1 MIGQAA
7 SCSSFYFGCSA
18 PPACP
23 LDPAMLHSHT
33 TPPLKPTPSPTGNA
47 AIPPVHN
54 GLAALLRATS
64 SSSVPVGSG
73 FPPPNS
79 AKSIAD
85 DPDIRSSSQPL
96 PPFSTSS
103 TLVSALLRQSP
114 SNQSFTGSSRS
125 RASTASSRDEPN
137 TLASLS
143 ALLSSAGLAVLQPHV
158 QRLQA
163 LEAEQSKLVAELAE
177 ATQRRLA
184 IMQTMSKASSPPPSA
199 TSAAESAQPHAPLT
213 VDTGTASTSSSG
225 AVHPLAGIT
234 SDLSPLRSNIH
245 THSARL
251 RGASLERYRQ
261 RRQRHS
267 NDDKVGQQT
276 PRHSSISSSSSSSNT
291 SPTSV
296 ASASSASPGTPSGSP
311 SSTALSHTAIPSAL
325 LSASLLE
332 LLCHAHHPTLGL
344 PLTSHSVRFKSYT
357 SSFTGTELVDW
368 MLAQGWAEDRKDAV
382 RMAQLVVQEGWLVP
396 VAGGSGS
403 GGFEDG
409 AAVYRWKEGWAGA
422 SGAAASGGD
431 GAITAG
437 GGRWRWHTDVLR
449 YGIIVNSWK
458 EGKQVMERV
467 LQDGSDDSANK
478 AVRQLRQSLLHLS
491 SASNKHWKVNKQT
504 VGYTRYHLEKA
515 LRHRKARS
523 HAPAIDLPA
532 ASSSSSTSA
541 TDDGSPSPVDTPY
554 KAQLTKT
561 ISLVNESPSTYLAD
575 FLSFRT
581 RKRLEPLFTSACDIQ
596 QLSESSRLIYITT
609 APVHGDRP
617 CDVVVYQDYFSDSKE
632 SHVVYEMSI
641 THSHCP
647 PLPSHLRMLPL
658 LSIHIARPVTGRP
671 DACELT
677 VVTQLDAVELDG
689 MEVPRWMLDKW
700 SGHPNAASLSI
711 PVDGLGLDVLS
722 SSLSTAASPSLQQ
735 SSSFAFSLSPSFHA
749 VASLLPSASH
759 AASLTDAQASFP
771 SPPASRPSPDPYA
784 SPSSTSGPSA
794 ISIPSLIPLAVLG
807 RGAYS
812 KIVQVYD
819 RSTRCMF
826 AMKVIRKSG
835 LTHPKHY
842 SHVVLEQEILA
853 RMEHPFVCRL
863 YYAFQST
870 EKLYMVM
877 SYAAGGD
884 MFTLL
889 RRRQLCEADVA
900 LYAAELVLALRYIHR
915 HGIIH
920 RDVKPENILIDA
932 SGHLVLVDFGLSKQK
947 PHPSARTFSVSGT
960 SEYLAP
966 EMILAVGHDELVD
979 YWQLGIVLCEMLT
992 GKHPFYHRNLYRLQ
1006 QNILHRTP
1014 HFDPTVSIEARSF
1027 LLALLTKDPTSRLG
1041 SVPPVVD
1048 HNGVMV
1054 ASGDVESHP
1063 FFVKHRINW
1072 TTVESRQGV
1081 PGFVPRLRDEK
1092 DVSHFDQQFTQQ
1104 TPSDTPELSSF
1115 TERKLEDN
1123 VKGAK
1128 AAGAMGG
1135 GGASSGAGVGGAQQ
1149 MNGTGPSLQ
1158 GGYAF
1163 YSGYQ
1168 ADSSQSHGPPAVQAS
1183 SQHPPPPSAFPSY
1196 DSYYSPAAP
1205 PAAVNS
1211 NGVGQTY
1218 SPKHGSTVA
1227 SPFNAL
1233 PPPLAFSSA
1242 HPTSAE
1248 AVPYRSNSPSAVSA
1262 LSHQLAVA
1270 RQSSQPQQQQQ
1281 QRHA

>member
-1 MIGQAA
+1 
-7 SCSSFYFGCSA
+7 
-18 PPACP
+18 
-23 LDPAMLHSHT
+23 MLHSSHT
-33 TPPLKPTPSPTGNA
+33 TPPLRPTPSPTA
-47 AIPPVHN
+47 TASIPPVHD
-54 GLAALLRATS
+54 GLPSLLRATS
-64 SSSVPVGSG
+64 SSSVPVASG
-73 FPPPNS
+73 FPPPHS
-79 AKSIAD
+79 AKSNPD
-85 DPDIRSSSQPL
+85 DVDIRSSSQPL
-96 PPFSTSS
+96 PPPPLSSPS
-103 TLVSALLRQSP
+103 TLASVSALLRQSP
-114 SNQSFTGSSRS
+114 SNHSFASSSRS
-125 RASTASSRDEPN
+125 RTSTASSRDEP
-137 TLASLS
+137 TASPSTS
-143 ALLSSAGLAVLQPHV
+143 ALLSSSGLAFLQPHV

-163 LEAEQSKLVAELAE
+163 LEAEQSKLAAELGE

-184 IMQTMSKASSPPPSA
+184 IMQTMSDALSQTLS
-199 TSAAESAQPHAPLT
+199 TIAAESTQPHVPLT
-213 VDTGTASTSSSG
+213 VDTGTASTASSSG
-225 AVHPLAGIT
+225 AHPLAGIT
-234 SDLSPLRSNIH
+234 SDLSPLRSSIH

-251 RGASLERYRQ
+251 RGASLERDRL
-261 RRQRHS
+261 RRHRNS
-267 NDDKVGQQT
+267 NDDKAAQHT
-276 PRHSSISSSSSSSNT
+276 PRHSSISSSSSSVSNT

-296 ASASSASPGTPSGSP
+296 ASASPGTPNNSP
-311 SSTALSHTAIPSAL
+311 LSTAQPHTAIPSAL

-332 LLCHAHHPTLGL
+332 LLCHAHHPTIGL
-344 PLTSHSVRFKSYT
+344 PLTAHSVRFKSYT
-357 SSFTGTELVDW
+357 GSFTGTELVDW
-368 MLAQGWAEDRKDAV
+368 MLSQGWAEDRKDAV
-382 RMAQLVVQEGWLVP
+382 RMAQLVLQEGWMVA
-396 VAGGSGS
+396 VAGGSAS

-409 AAVYRWKEGWAGA
+409 AAVYRWKEGWAGVGGGVSA
-422 SGAAASGGD
+422 TSEGAL
-431 GAITAG
+431 TAG

-467 LQDGSDDSANK
+467 LQDGSGDESANR

-491 SASNKHWKVNKQT
+491 AAGNKHWKVNKQS

-523 HAPAIDLPA
+523 HAPATDATVTSPTASAA
-532 ASSSSSTSA
+532 AS
-541 TDDGSPSPVDTPY
+541 TDEGSPPSVESPY

-561 ISLVNESPSTYLAD
+561 VSLVNESPATYLAD

-609 APVHGDRP
+609 AAVHGDRP
-617 CDVVVYQDYFSDSKE
+617 CDAVVYQDYFSDGKDY
-632 SHVVYEMSI
+632 HVVYEMSV

-658 LSIHIARPVTGRP
+658 LTIHIARPVSGRP
-671 DACELT
+671 DECELT
-677 VVTQLDAVELDG
+677 VATQLDPVEVDG
-689 MEVPRWMLDKW
+689 VEVPRWMLDKW
-700 SGHPNAASLSI
+700 SGHPSAASLSI

-722 SSLSTAASPSLQQ
+722 SSLSTSASPSLQQ

-749 VASLLPSASH
+749 VASPLPRASH
-759 AASLTDAQASFP
+759 AASPSDAHGNFP
-771 SPPASRPSPDPYA
+771 SPSASHRSPDTDSYSSHSSA
-784 SPSSTSGPSA
+784 SASA

-884 MFTLL
+884 LFTLL
-889 RRRQLCEADVA
+889 RRRQLSEADVA

-1014 HFDPTVSIEARSF
+1014 HFDPTVSLEARSF
-1027 LLALLTKDPTSRLG
+1027 LLALLNKDPTARLG
-1041 SVPPVVD
+1041 SVPPVLD

-1054 ASGDVESHP
+1054 ASGDVESAA

-1115 TERKLEDN
+1115 TERKLAEAA
-1123 VKGAK
+1123 KGAK
-1128 AAGAMGG
+1128 AAAAGGMGG
-1135 GGASSGAGVGGAQQ
+1135 GGVSGSGLQQ
-1149 MNGTGPSLQ
+1149 PNGTGPALQ

-1168 ADSSQSHGPPAVQAS
+1168 TDSSQAQYQPSVQAAHQPPPA
-1183 SQHPPPPSAFPSY
+1183 AFPSY
-1196 DSYYSPAAP
+1196 DSYYSPAIPPVNAP
-1205 PAAVNS
+1205 NAMQ
-1211 NGVGQTY
+1211 QTY
-1218 SPKHGSTVA
+1218 SPKYGSNV
-1227 SPFNAL
+1227 FDAL

-1242 HPTSAE
+1242 HSA
-1248 AVPYRSNSPSAVSA
+1248 AASTDSVPHRSNSPSTVSA
-1262 LSHQLAVA
+1262 LTHQLAVA
-1270 RQSSQPQQQQQ
+1270 RQSSQPSQQQQ
-1281 QRHA
+1281 QRHG

>member
-1 MIGQAA
+1 M
-7 SCSSFYFGCSA
+7 
-18 PPACP
+18 
-23 LDPAMLHSHT
+23 
-33 TPPLKPTPSPTGNA
+33 
-47 AIPPVHN
+47 
-54 GLAALLRATS
+54 
-64 SSSVPVGSG
+64 SG
-73 FPPPNS
+73 
-79 AKSIAD
+79 
-85 DPDIRSSSQPL
+85 
-96 PPFSTSS
+96 
-103 TLVSALLRQSP
+103 
-114 SNQSFTGSSRS
+114 
-125 RASTASSRDEPN
+125 
-137 TLASLS
+137 
-143 ALLSSAGLAVLQPHV
+143 
-158 QRLQA
+158 
-163 LEAEQSKLVAELAE
+163 
-177 ATQRRLA
+177 
-184 IMQTMSKASSPPPSA
+184 
-199 TSAAESAQPHAPLT
+199 
-213 VDTGTASTSSSG
+213 
-225 AVHPLAGIT
+225 
-234 SDLSPLRSNIH
+234 
-245 THSARL
+245 
-251 RGASLERYRQ
+251 
-261 RRQRHS
+261 
-267 NDDKVGQQT
+267 
-276 PRHSSISSSSSSSNT
+276 
-291 SPTSV
+291 
-296 ASASSASPGTPSGSP
+296 
-311 SSTALSHTAIPSAL
+311 
-325 LSASLLE
+325 
-332 LLCHAHHPTLGL
+332 
-344 PLTSHSVRFKSYT
+344 
-357 SSFTGTELVDW
+357 
-368 MLAQGWAEDRKDAV
+368 
-382 RMAQLVVQEGWLVP
+382 
-396 VAGGSGS
+396 GGGS

-409 AAVYRWKEGWAGA
+409 ATVYRWKEGWAGA
-422 SGAAASGGD
+422 GGTLSGGATATND
-431 GAITAG
+431 SAMTAG
-437 GGRWRWHTDVLR
+437 GGRWRWHNDVLR

-458 EGKQVMERV
+458 EGKQVMDCV
-467 LQDGSDDSANK
+467 LQDGSGDDLASR

-491 SASNKHWKVNKQT
+491 AASNKHWKLNKQT
-504 VGYTRYHLEKA
+504 VGYTRYHLDKA

-523 HAPAIDLPA
+523 HTHAID
-532 ASSSSSTSA
+532 SSSCSSSA
-541 TDDGSPSPVDTPY
+541 AAIDDGSPSPADTPY

-561 ISLVNESPSTYLAD
+561 ISLVNDSPAAFLAD

-596 QLSESSRLIYITT
+596 QLGASSRLVYITT

-617 CDVVVYQDYFSDSKE
+617 CDAVVYQDHFSDGKDC
-632 SHVVYEMSI
+632 HVVYEMSV

-647 PLPSHLRMLPL
+647 PLPSHLRMVPL
-658 LSIHIARPVTGRP
+658 LSIHIAKPVSGRP

-677 VVTQLDAVELDG
+677 VVTQLDGVEVDG
-689 MEVPRWMLDKW
+689 VEVPRWVLDKW
-700 SGHPNAASLSI
+700 CGHPNAASLSI

-722 SSLSTAASPSLQQ
+722 SSLSASASPSMQQ
-735 SSSFAFSLSPSFHA
+735 PSSSFAFSLSPSFHA
-749 VASLLPSASH
+749 VASLLPHASH
-759 AASLTDAQASFP
+759 AASPTEAHATFS
-771 SPPASRPSPDPYA
+771 SPPASHPSPNPYS
-784 SPSSTSGPSA
+784 SPSSASAASA
-794 ISIPSLIPLAVLG
+794 ISIPSLVPLAVLG

-826 AMKVIRKSG
+826 AMKVIRKAG

-853 RMEHPFVCRL
+853 RMDHPFVCRL

-889 RRRQLCEADVA
+889 RRRQLTEADVA

-947 PHPSARTFSVSGT
+947 PHPAARTFSVSGT

-966 EMILAVGHDELVD
+966 EMILAVGHDERVD

-1014 HFDPTVSIEARSF
+1014 HFDPSVSLEARSF

-1041 SVPPVVD
+1041 SVPPVLD

-1063 FFVKHRINW
+1063 FFVKHRVNW

-1115 TERKLEDN
+1115 TERKLEDS
-1123 VKGAK
+1123 VKSAK
-1128 AAGAMGG
+1128 AAAAAAAAGGMGGVAG
-1135 GGASSGAGVGGAQQ
+1135 GGAGLGVGSAQQ
-1149 MNGTGPSLQ
+1149 TNGTGPALQ

-1168 ADSSQSHGPPAVQAS
+1168 ADSSQSPYQPVAQPLSQQQPP
-1183 SQHPPPPSAFPSY
+1183 AFPSY

-1205 PAAVNS
+1205 PASGAHAA
-1211 NGVGQTY
+1211 GQQTY
-1218 SPKHGSTVA
+1218 SPKYGSTVA
-1227 SPFNAL
+1227 SQVDAL
-1233 PPPLAFSSA
+1233 PPPLTFSST
-1242 HPTSAE
+1242 HSTSTTTSAAE
-1248 AVPYRSNSPSAVSA
+1248 SGPYRSSSPSALSA

-1270 RQSSQPQQQQQ
+1270 RQSGQPQQQ
-1281 QRHA
+1281 RHT